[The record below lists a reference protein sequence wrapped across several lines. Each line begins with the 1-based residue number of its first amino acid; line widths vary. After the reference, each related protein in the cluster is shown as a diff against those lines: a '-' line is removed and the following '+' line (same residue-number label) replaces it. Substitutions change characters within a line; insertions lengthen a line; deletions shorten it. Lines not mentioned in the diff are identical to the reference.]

1 MEVGEAL
8 RRAQRSLAPMSDSA
22 ASDARLLLADSLQTT
37 PTWILAHDRSVLP
50 NAAARAFE
58 ARVGRC
64 AAGEPLPYV
73 LGWWEFYGRKFAVNP
88 DVLIP
93 RPETELLVER
103 ALQELKSRDG
113 MARVVDIGTGSGC
126 VAVTLALEVEASKLF
141 AVDLSRGALRT
152 AQANAQAHGVER
164 GLRFVQADLLEGL
177 AGEWDILCANLP
189 YLPSAEIGTLAV
201 AHREPVIA
209 LDGGDGGTALTRRL
223 IRSLERCLAPGG
235 LALLEID
242 NGHGP
247 GLSTFVQNTITAGVV
262 EVMHDL
268 AGLER
273 LLLIRRG
280 SEYAP

>member
-50 NAAARAFE
+50 DATARAFE
-58 ARVGRC
+58 ARVGRR

-73 LGWWEFYGRKFAVNP
+73 LGWWEFYGRRFAVNP
-88 DVLIP
+88 KVLIP

-103 ALQELKSRDG
+103 AVQELKSRDG

-126 VAVTLALEVEASKLF
+126 VAVTLALEVEASKIF

-189 YLPSAEIGTLAV
+189 YLPSADLGHLAV
-201 AHREPVIA
+201 AQREPVIA

-242 NGHGP
+242 DGHGP
-247 GLSTFVQNTITAGVV
+247 ELATLVQDTITAGAV
-262 EVMHDL
+262 EVIQDL

-280 SEYAP
+280 SGYAP